1 MCMCTYV
8 CVLMRVC
15 VMIRGVL
22 VESILCLYPYMSSRT
37 TLRSSGMCRVHL
49 YCCNISPNCVCL
61 FIVKCKNIKPS
72 WNNSND
78 RACRILKICLI
89 LVIKISEYI
98 TNINFIFYR
107 CLLIMVERKRIY
119 MGLSMNTHM

>member
-1 MCMCTYV
+1 MYVYICVCANAYV
-8 CVLMRVC
+8 CDGQRSTCRVN
-15 VMIRGVL
+15 
-22 VESILCLYPYMSSRT
+22 SLYPYMSSRT

-49 YCCNISPNCVCL
+49 YCCAISPNCVCL
-61 FIVKCKNIKPS
+61 FIVKCKNIKLS